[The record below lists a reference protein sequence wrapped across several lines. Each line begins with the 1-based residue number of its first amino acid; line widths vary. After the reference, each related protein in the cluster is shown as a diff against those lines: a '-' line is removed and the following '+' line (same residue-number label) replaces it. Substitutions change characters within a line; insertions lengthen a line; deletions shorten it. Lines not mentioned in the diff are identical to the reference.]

1 MCGPPGPIIH
11 KGKKST
17 LWVRGVRFKE
27 DVMHQ
32 DLCGMS
38 SRETEGVSDSTK
50 QLACEHGEE
59 EQG

>member
-1 MCGPPGPIIH
+1 
-11 KGKKST
+11 
-17 LWVRGVRFKE
+17 
-27 DVMHQ
+27 MHQ